1 MPPRRQSR
9 FAMGLWAC
17 VIRVGARNGVGLSP
31 VSVVSHCEQVTPP
44 YTSWAGRNSRDAFLR
59 ERHPLLE
66 AARCFSTTRSLAHH
80 TLPDCDPSRS
90 VLAWPLRHRPL
101 LNDAGCI
108 PFREES
114 SSKEFWTGTD
124 LPR

>member
-1 MPPRRQSR
+1 MD
-9 FAMGLWAC
+9 LWAGG
-17 VIRVGARNGVGLSP
+17 IRAAARNGVGLSP

-44 YTSWAGRNSRDAFLR
+44 YTPWAGEIAVTFSSGKAAR
-59 ERHPLLE
+59 EGNL
-66 AARCFSTTRSLAHH
+66 RCFSTTRSLAHA
-80 TLPDCDPSRS
+80 TRPDCDPSRS

-101 LNDAGCI
+101 LDDAGCV
-108 PFREES
+108 PFRKES